1 MIAYLKEMLELDKT
15 VTFGSI
21 PGKYDKVVE
30 SGDTNQV
37 VNMLKKL
44 YEPLKLP
51 GYRDK
56 I

>member
-1 MIAYLKEMLELDKT
+1 MIAYLKEILKLEKT

-21 PGKYDKVVE
+21 PGKYDKVVD

-37 VNMLKKL
+37 VSMLKKL
-44 YEPLKLP
+44 YEPLKFP
-51 GYRDK
+51 GYRKK